1 MRMAKMAAVA
11 VALTAAACDRGISE
25 STPTSA
31 ADAADMVMSAPPP
44 PMIAPALEK
53 LGAERRGEELSMQAA
68 PVQTVDRKVIRTGE
82 LRIEL
87 EDVGRAVRAVDSIA
101 SAMRG
106 TVANSRRFHGDNG
119 ATEAA
124 MVLRVPADRF
134 AAAMDALRPLGRVR
148 VDNTNAGD
156 VTRSYN
162 DLEIRLAVKRDVV
175 ARLRALLT
183 NRTARLS
190 DLIAAERELGRAIAE
205 LEQMEGE
212 RRYLDNQIALSTI
225 NVTFYHA
232 PVAGPGGFLD
242 PVAVAVRQTLVIVG
256 RSVASIITAVAAA
269 GPWVAVVLGLW
280 WALRRVL
287 RRRATPPA
295 ATANT

>member
-1 MRMAKMAAVA
+1 MAIMTAAALV
-11 VALTAAACDRGISE
+11 LTAACGNRGSDG
-25 STPTSA
+25 A
-31 ADAADMVMSAPPP
+31 ATQRVAGDMVMPAPPP
-44 PMIAPALEK
+44 MVASAPEEFAARRER
-53 LGAERRGEELSMQAA
+53 GAVTAQVA
-68 PVQTVDRKVIRTGE
+68 PVPTMDRKIIRTGE

-87 EDVGRAVRAVDSIA
+87 EDVGRAVRAADSIA
-101 SAMRG
+101 AATRG
-106 TVANSRRFHGDNG
+106 VVANSRRFHGENG

-124 MVLRVPADRF
+124 IVLRVPADQF
-134 AAAMDALRPLGRVR
+134 ATAMEALRPLGRVR
-148 VDNTNAGD
+148 VDNTNADD
-156 VTRSYN
+156 VTRAYN

-175 ARLRALLT
+175 TRLRALLL

-190 DLIAAERELGRAIAE
+190 DLIEAERELGRAIAE

-256 RSVASIITAVAAA
+256 RSVASIITAAAA
-269 GPWVAVVLGLW
+269 LGPWVALALGLAW
-280 WALRRVL
+280 VARRMW
-287 RRRATPPA
+287 RRRTPTPP
-295 ATANT
+295 TPVNT